1 MKIKISLLILTL
13 FTWNISFSQTH
24 FFSLD
29 GQKINLKNNSFKVT
43 SVLDERTDKT
53 NIGWTQKGMTNIKV
67 DANFSNPFEK
77 EIQDFLDA
85 NMDSKG
91 LSLQVVIRT
100 LKISERTSLLSEKG
114 LCELAVD
121 FLINKESTVYRV
133 LQTSHTSE
141 IKGIDV
147 TKKHPQNIANAFKL
161 CFEELAEVDLSNL
174 SNFFT
179 LETNGDIISP
189 IPDSITYDFPIF
201 KEKIKTG
208 IFQSYKDLKNNSPSI
223 LAEFYVDK
231 EARSTEPWIGTYN
244 LIPKFRTTNK
254 KVKDIWSFA
263 YEGVVYVFHQ
273 KEYFPLTIENYNL
286 YFYGYGVSSN
296 ESVSTGALVG
306 GLIGAGIAS
315 GIENSNAKK
324 HKIKYHLD
332 PNTGGY
338 GATSIEKDEK

>member
-1 MKIKISLLILTL
+1 MKIKITLLALTL
-13 FTWNISFSQTH
+13 FIWNTSFSQTY

-29 GQKINLKNNSFKVT
+29 GQKINLTNNSFNVT
-43 SVLDERTDKT
+43 GVVDERTDKT
-53 NIGWTQKGMTNIKV
+53 NIGWTQKGLTNIKV

-77 EIQDFLDA
+77 EIQGFLDA

-91 LSLQVVIRT
+91 PNLQLVIRT
-100 LKISERTSLLSEKG
+100 LKISEKTTLSSEKG
-114 LCELAVD
+114 FCELAID
-121 FLINKESTVYRV
+121 FLIKKGSTLYRV
-133 LQTSHTSE
+133 LQTSHITE
-141 IKGIDV
+141 VKGTDV

-161 CFEELAEVDLSNL
+161 CFEELAKVDLSNAN
-174 SNFFT
+174 NFLA
-179 LETNGDIISP
+179 LETNGIIIHP

-208 IFQSYKDLKNNSPSI
+208 IFQSYKELKNNAPSI
-223 LAEFYVDK
+223 TAEFYVEK

-244 LIPKFRTTNK
+244 LIPKFRTANK
-254 KVKDIWSFA
+254 KVKDIWGFS

-273 KEYFPLTIENYNL
+273 KEYFPLMIENYNL
-286 YFYGYGVSSN
+286 YFYGYGIPSN

-324 HKIKYHLD
+324 QKIKYHID

-338 GATSIEKDEK
+338 GATSIEEGEK